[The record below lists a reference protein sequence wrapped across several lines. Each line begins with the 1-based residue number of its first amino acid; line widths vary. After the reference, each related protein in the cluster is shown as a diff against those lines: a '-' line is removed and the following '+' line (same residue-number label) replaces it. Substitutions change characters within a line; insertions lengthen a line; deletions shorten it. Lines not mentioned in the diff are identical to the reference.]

1 MSISSIVNVQ
11 ISRQTSVP
19 TRAGFGTGAFL
30 ANDTTLTNLTKEYTS
45 FEDMEGD
52 SELTGSDALG
62 AGAAYF
68 GQQLAAPKFT
78 VIKEVSAVAQ
88 VSVLTVSDEL
98 ITGNSTVV
106 TLNGAPL
113 AAEVYATSHAA
124 TMTAIAALIQ
134 AEAAVATAVAAGNA
148 ITITAAVAD
157 TPFSVS
163 SVTTLGATQPTWI
176 SQVST
181 EAGGIA
187 GSLTNAVS
195 ENNDWYGLAIH
206 SRTDADITLA
216 SDWVQSQG
224 TNNPKFFAAQSDDVG
239 LLNQAVST
247 DIASVL
253 TAKANFRTAVLY
265 HALDSEYFDCGW
277 MGGQLPNDP
286 GSITWAY
293 KSVSLVTVDIFASGE
308 KSAAH
313 AKNVNTYST
322 VASVNITEE
331 GKVCDSP
338 FEWID
343 VIRGVDW
350 IQVNVTAE
358 LFALLAK
365 LPKLPYDTLGIAN
378 AKATILGVLS
388 KAQVMGILSKE
399 VQPVVT
405 VPALADVSDS
415 NKANRV
421 LNGVTF
427 EGILEGAV
435 QKINVLGT
443 VTL

>member
-1 MSISSIVNVQ
+1 MSINSIVNVQ
-11 ISRQTSVP
+11 ISRETSVP

-30 ANDTTLTNLTKEYTS
+30 ADDTTLSNLTKEYAS
-45 FEDMEGD
+45 LADMSGD
-52 SELTGSDALG
+52 SELTGSEALL

-68 GQQLAAPKFT
+68 GQQLSAPKFT
-78 VIKEVSAVAQ
+78 VLKEVSAVAQ
-88 VSVLTVSDEL
+88 VSVLTVSTEL
-98 ITGNSTVV
+98 ITGNSTIV
-106 TLNGAPL
+106 TLDGTPL
-113 AAEVYATSHAA
+113 TAEVFATSHAA

-134 AEAAVATAVAAGNA
+134 GEASITTAIAAGNV
-148 ITITAAVAD
+148 ITITAAAAD
-157 TPFSVS
+157 TAFSIS

-176 SQVST
+176 SQIT
-181 EAGGIA
+181 TQAGGIA
-187 GSLTNAVS
+187 GSLTNASS
-195 ENNDWYGLAIH
+195 ENNDWYGFGIH
-206 SRTDADITLA
+206 SRADADIEEA
-216 SDWVQSQG
+216 SDWAQG
-224 TNNPKFFAAQSDDVG
+224 VGSTNPKIFLAQSSDAD
-239 LLNQAVST
+239 LKNQAVTT

-265 HALDSEYFDCGW
+265 HADDTEYFDCGW

-293 KSVSLVTVDIFASGE
+293 KTVSTVTVDTFAAGE

-313 AKNVNTYST
+313 GKNVNTYST

-350 IQVNVTAE
+350 IQVNVTID
-358 LFALLAK
+358 LFSLLVR
-365 LPKLPYDTLGIAN
+365 LPKIPYDTLGLENI
-378 AKATILGVLS
+378 KGTVATVLS
-388 KAQVMGILSKE
+388 TAQGMGILSIE
-399 VQPVVT
+399 STPVVI
-405 VPALADVSDS
+405 VPDLADIDPAD
-415 NKANRV
+415 KANRI

-427 EGILEGAV
+427 TGVLEGAV